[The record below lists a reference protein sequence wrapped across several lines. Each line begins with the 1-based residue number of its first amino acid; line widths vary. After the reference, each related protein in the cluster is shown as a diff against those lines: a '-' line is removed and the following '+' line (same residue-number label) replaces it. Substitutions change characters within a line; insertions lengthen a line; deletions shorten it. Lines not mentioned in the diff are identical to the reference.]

1 MTAKTYRIL
10 SLTGGGA
17 RGIFQAAYIERLSQ
31 HFPGPIYKHFD
42 LICGTSTGALIAAAI
57 AVGVEPKEITRA
69 YRELAPKIFNARFAA
84 VLRAG
89 GRYDPRP
96 LLKAIRGI
104 LGDKKLCDAEV
115 DLLITA
121 TPLDDFGHKV
131 FSTLEGRHTPDC
143 TQTTLADIVAA
154 SASAPTYFPPTRPT
168 GSERAYVDGGL
179 WANSPAMIGV
189 LSAHRQRSIPFA
201 NMRLLT
207 VGNGKLP
214 QGTTEARFSSLR
226 TLSPSTIGSVLEL
239 LFSSQES
246 LSDATVSQLLG
257 PANVLIANAAL
268 DENIALDD
276 AKTAL
281 ARLPSLAEKAADQT
295 KDQFSEHFSAAT
307 TFAIPGQL
315 TQRRDSPAAPYL
327 VSRDLVRLAG
337 LTGFYP
343 SRKYYGSHRR
353 DAESIS
359 TYIATAAVSIEMVS
373 VNLMTGL
380 PYEDLVRVFR
390 AKLLGS
396 QPGSFNILVSL
407 LDPRESHLM
416 ESFSPI
422 LGIKPSE
429 LSGVILQS
437 LQRLGTFSRSLPEAH
452 RQAFDIRVHKSIP
465 FGSAIMLDRV
475 NINGRIQIETKPY
488 KVGTQRSFA
497 FEVMRTDEDGL
508 FEALAE
514 GYENLL
520 QDGGAWPSTNLA
532 P

>member
-17 RGIFQAAYIERLSQ
+17 RGIFQAVYIERLSQ
-31 HFPGPIYKHFD
+31 HFPGPIHKHFD
-42 LICGTSTGALIAAAI
+42 LICGTSTGALIAAALS
-57 AVGVEPKEITRA
+57 VGIKPTEITRA
-69 YRELAPKIFNARFAA
+69 YRELAPKIFNAKFAA
-84 VLRAG
+84 PLRAG
-89 GRYDPRP
+89 GRYDARP
-96 LLKAIRGI
+96 LLDAIRGI
-104 LGDKKLCDAEV
+104 LGERKLCDAET

-131 FSTLEGRHTPDC
+131 FSTLDGRQTPDC
-143 TQTTLADIVAA
+143 TQILLADIVAA
-154 SASAPTYFPPTRPT
+154 SASAPTYFPPIRPA
-168 GSERAYVDGGL
+168 GSERAFVDGGL

-189 LSAHRQRSIPFA
+189 LCAHRQRSIPFTS
-201 NMRLLT
+201 MRLLT

-276 AKTAL
+276 AETAL

-295 KDQFSEHFSAAT
+295 KDQFSEHFASAS
-307 TFAIPGQL
+307 TFAPATQS
-315 TQRRDSPAAPYL
+315 TQRRGSSAAPYL

-353 DAESIS
+353 DAETIS
-359 TYIATAAVSIEMVS
+359 TYIATATVSIEMVS

-390 AKLLGS
+390 AKLLGP
-396 QPGSFNILVSL
+396 QQGTFKILVSL
-407 LDPRESHLM
+407 LDPRERHLM
-416 ESFSPI
+416 ESFAPI
-422 LGIKPSE
+422 FGITAAQ
-429 LSGVILQS
+429 LSGMIQQS
-437 LQRLGTFSRSLPEAH
+437 LQRLEAFSQGLPEPH
-452 RQAFDIRVHKSIP
+452 RAAFTIRVHRSIP
-465 FGSAIMLDRV
+465 FGSAIMLDRS
-475 NINGRIQIETKPY
+475 ISNGRIQIETKPY
-488 KVGTQRSFA
+488 KVGTQRSFG
-497 FEVMRTDEDGL
+497 FEVMRTEEDGL

-514 GYENLL
+514 GYDNLL
-520 QDGGAWPSTNLA
+520 QDGSAWSA
-532 P
+532 AG